1 MVLSSLDQ
9 KTAINLLF
17 LGDFGGGKTA
27 TLIEGAL
34 QCALRGGTTYFI
46 CALNSGWDEDK
57 NEAAGENVLDVALE
71 MRFENTGV
79 EVVTP
84 RPQQFQVAV
93 RRVSAQCIM
102 PSIYQGNKNFQQDL
116 KKKELDVVSKKIAF
130 IFKVLEEHMSHLSCI
145 LAYI

>member
-1 MVLSSLDQ
+1 MVLSCLDQ

-17 LGDFGGGKTA
+17 FGDFGGGKTA

-34 QCALRGGTTYFI
+34 KCALRGGTTYFF
-46 CALNSGWDEDK
+46 CALNSGWDKNE

-84 RPQQFQVAV
+84 RTHQFQVCV
-93 RRVSAQCIM
+93 FIPITM
-102 PSIYQGNKNFQQDL
+102 
-116 KKKELDVVSKKIAF
+116 SKG
-130 IFKVLEEHMSHLSCI
+130 
-145 LAYI
+145 